1 MAILTNEQLRRLG
14 VPPKPPT
21 PQVAIVD
28 PKTGKPTAAY
38 ADWLARMDNWHRTL
52 AAILGE

>member
-1 MAILTNEQLRRLG
+1 MAVLTDEQLRRLG
-14 VPPKPPT
+14 VPPKPPA

-28 PKTGKPTAAY
+28 VKTGKPTAAY
-38 ADWLARMDNWHRTL
+38 ADWLAKLDNWQRTL